1 MLSSTSHYALRA
13 LGRLAQ
19 EPQGRSVLGRNLA
32 REAHV
37 PPQYLSKI
45 MGMLRHAGLVD
56 AARGTK
62 GGYRLTRP
70 AAEIRLREV
79 VEVFEGSVDRPE
91 CLLGVNPECSDT
103 SPCSAHAPWKRLRDA
118 YVQFLEETTV
128 GNLAASSGNATEG
141 EQ

>member
-1 MLSSTSHYALRA
+1 
-13 LGRLAQ
+13 
-19 EPQGRSVLGRNLA
+19 VLGRNLA

-37 PPQYLSKI
+37 PSQYLSKI
-45 MGMLRHAGLVD
+45 MGTLRHAGLVD

-79 VEVFEGSVDRPE
+79 VEVFEGPVDRPD
-91 CLLGVNPECSDT
+91 CLLGVNPECSDA
-103 SPCSAHAPWKRLRDA
+103 SPCPAHAPWKRLREA

-128 GNLAASSGNATEG
+128 GNLAASSGSATEG
-141 EQ
+141 EK

>member
-19 EPQGRSVLGRNLA
+19 EPQGRSLLGRNLA

-45 MGMLRHAGLVD
+45 MLMLRNAGLVD
-56 AARGTK
+56 AARGTR
-62 GGYRLTRP
+62 GGYRLLRP
-70 AAEIRLREV
+70 AAEIRLRDI
-79 VEVFEGSVDRPE
+79 VEIFEGPLDRPN
-91 CLLGVNPECSDT
+91 CLLGVNPECSDAN
-103 SPCSAHAPWKRLRDA
+103 PCPAHPSWKKLRDA
-118 YVQFLEETTV
+118 YLQFLEETTV
-128 GNLAASSGNATEG
+128 GNFVAGAGSAAGG